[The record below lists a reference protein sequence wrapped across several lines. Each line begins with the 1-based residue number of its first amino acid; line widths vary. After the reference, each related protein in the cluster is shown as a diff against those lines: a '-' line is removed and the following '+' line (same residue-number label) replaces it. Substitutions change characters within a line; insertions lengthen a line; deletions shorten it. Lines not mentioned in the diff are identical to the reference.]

1 MSVRPAN
8 CHAGNR
14 AGSSLQVP
22 GLFVRKMVGRTFSQ
36 AVFFRPFTAPR
47 LRPAEAGFIL
57 IYSTNLT
64 VKHG

>member
-14 AGSSLQVP
+14 AGSSLQCPVFSYEKWP
-22 GLFVRKMVGRTFSQ
+22 GVLFRRRYFL
-36 AVFFRPFTAPR
+36 PFTAPR
-47 LRPAEAGFIL
+47 LRPVEAGFIL
-57 IYSTNLT
+57 IYSADLT